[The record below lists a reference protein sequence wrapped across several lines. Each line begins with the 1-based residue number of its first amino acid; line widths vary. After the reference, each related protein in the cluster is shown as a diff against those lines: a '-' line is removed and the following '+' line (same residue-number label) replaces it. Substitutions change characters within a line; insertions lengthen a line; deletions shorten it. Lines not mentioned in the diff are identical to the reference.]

1 VLGKGLFTVEE
12 TLEHVEAALGRRQ
25 KLGAEP
31 QRVVRKALAF
41 LHEHYAEPISRAD
54 VAAYVGLSE
63 SHLTRCFRQEMGV
76 TPVTY
81 LNRYR
86 VRQAK
91 ALLEAGAQS
100 ITEIALE
107 VGFSDSHYFARV
119 FRREVGVSPS
129 AYQRGER

>member
-1 VLGKGLFTVEE
+1 VHK
-12 TLEHVEAALGRRQ
+12 
-25 KLGAEP
+25 
-31 QRVVRKALAF
+31 
-41 LHEHYAEPISRAD
+41 HYAEPLSRGDMASY
-54 VAAYVGLSE
+54 AGLSE

-76 TPVTY
+76 TPIAY

-91 ALLEAGAQS
+91 ALLKAGDKS
-100 ITEIALE
+100 ITEVAMA

-129 AYQRGER
+129 TYQGGEQ